1 MIDSIKIYN
10 IYTHNEFL
18 LIFIKWVVFRTQF
31 NIENFEMT
39 LQHLVAAKKKV
50 FKSS

>member
-10 IYTHNEFL
+10 IYTRNEFL

-39 LQHLVAAKKKV
+39 TTFSSRKE
-50 FKSS
+50 KSFQI